1 MSLEVFIYVLYKSSV
16 SSLSL
21 IITFGRLEGT
31 WSKGWVRLFVL
42 MFKSRLLQ
50 LEMAKPF
57 LKEAIKVLQK
67 AFDHLCMDDILLDNQ
82 EASVLSHRV
91 NKS

>member
-1 MSLEVFIYVLYKSSV
+1 MLSKSSV
-16 SSLSL
+16 LPLSL

-31 WSKGWVRLFVL
+31 WSKGWVRLLVL

-57 LKEAIKVLQK
+57 LKQAIKVLQN
-67 AFDHLCMDDILLDNQ
+67 AFDQLCMDDILLDNQ
-82 EASVLSHRV
+82 KAIAFSHRV

>member
-1 MSLEVFIYVLYKSSV
+1 MLSKSSV
-16 SSLSL
+16 LPLSL

-31 WSKGWVRLFVL
+31 WSKGWVRLLVL

-57 LKEAIKVLQK
+57 LKQAIKVLQN

-82 EASVLSHRV
+82 KASALSHRV

>member
-1 MSLEVFIYVLYKSSV
+1 MLSKSSV
-16 SSLSL
+16 LPLSL

-31 WSKGWVRLFVL
+31 WSKGWVRLLVL

-50 LEMAKPF
+50 LEIARPF
-57 LKEAIKVLQK
+57 LKQAINLLQN

-82 EASVLSHRV
+82 KASALSHRV

>member
-1 MSLEVFIYVLYKSSV
+1 MLSKSSV
-16 SSLSL
+16 LPLSL

-31 WSKGWVRLFVL
+31 WSKGWVRLLVL

-50 LEMAKPF
+50 LEIARPF
-57 LKEAIKVLQK
+57 LKQAINLLQN
-67 AFDHLCMDDILLDNQ
+67 AFDHLCMDDTLLDNQ
-82 EASVLSHRV
+82 KASALSHRV

>member
-1 MSLEVFIYVLYKSSV
+1 MLSKSSV
-16 SSLSL
+16 LPLSL

-31 WSKGWVRLFVL
+31 WSKGWVRLLVL

-57 LKEAIKVLQK
+57 LKQAIKGLQI

-82 EASVLSHRV
+82 KAIALSHRV

>member
-1 MSLEVFIYVLYKSSV
+1 ML
-16 SSLSL
+16 
-21 IITFGRLEGT
+21 
-31 WSKGWVRLFVL
+31 VL

-50 LEMAKPF
+50 LEIARPF
-57 LKEAIKVLQK
+57 LKQAINLLQN
-67 AFDHLCMDDILLDNQ
+67 AFDHLHVDDILLDNQ

>member
-1 MSLEVFIYVLYKSSV
+1 M
-16 SSLSL
+16 
-21 IITFGRLEGT
+21 
-31 WSKGWVRLFVL
+31 WVKLLVL

-57 LKEAIKVLQK
+57 LKQAIKGLQI

-82 EASVLSHRV
+82 KAIALSHTV
-91 NKS
+91 NKSLLFCKPPLESPTTLTGAVEKHC

>member
-1 MSLEVFIYVLYKSSV
+1 MLSKSSV
-16 SSLSL
+16 LPLSL

-31 WSKGWVRLFVL
+31 WSKGWVRLLVL

-50 LEMAKPF
+50 LEIARPF
-57 LKEAIKVLQK
+57 LKQAINLLQN
-67 AFDHLCMDDILLDNQ
+67 AFDHLCMDDTLLDNQ
-82 EASVLSHRV
+82 KESALSHRV